1 MEIKVKEMPIDE
13 KPREKAF
20 RYGIESLSNRE
31 LIAILLRNGYAGVS
45 VLELSDHVLQKAN
58 GLGNLASMP
67 LNELM
72 EIKGI
77 SKVKALEL
85 MTCFEL
91 SKRVSSQVL
100 FSTLSANSPSC
111 VAEYMN
117 KKIGNKQQ
125 EHFVVLFL
133 DTKNQLIK
141 EETIFI
147 GSLNKSVIHARE
159 IFKAAIANSSAKIML
174 VHNHPS
180 KVCIPSEQD
189 IKVTARLLEAGKL
202 VGIEVL
208 DHIIVGG
215 NTYYSFKEHQ
225 LME

>member
-13 KPREKAF
+13 KPREKAI

-31 LIAILLRNGYAGVS
+31 LMAILLRNGYAGVS

-58 GLGNLASMP
+58 GIANLSSMQ
-67 LNELM
+67 LSELM

-85 MTCFEL
+85 MACFEL

-100 FSTLSANSPSC
+100 FSTLQISNPSC

-133 DTKNQLIK
+133 DTKHHLIK

-147 GSLNKSVIHARE
+147 GSLNNSVIHARE

-202 VGIEVL
+202 VGIEIL

-215 NTYYSFKEHQ
+215 NSYFSFKEHQ